1 MSDQTRAHGRSI
13 GIGLACACLVL
24 VGVIAIVWGLHR
36 PPHNGTIA
44 LPSGAATSAAPAQQ
58 PPSPTATP
66 NSTAPS
72 TTTATAKVVPKPSP
86 PTTVDIPSIHE
97 GSTLLDLGTT
107 SAGAIAVPTD
117 KLADHAA
124 WYTGSPMP
132 GADGPAVIVGHSTS
146 SRGAAVFYNLAQ
158 VKIGATVHVATKNGT
173 VLVFTVYK
181 VASYPKTNFPTNT
194 VYANTTGPELRLV
207 TCGGTFDAQAGHL
220 RNNTVVYARLTS

>member
-1 MSDQTRAHGRSI
+1 MSDQTRARGRSI
-13 GIGLACACLVL
+13 GIGLVCACLVL

-44 LPSGAATSAAPAQQ
+44 LPSGTTTSAPAQQ
-58 PPSPTATP
+58 PSSPAVPPS
-66 NSTAPS
+66 SS
-72 TTTATAKVVPKPSP
+72 STATAKPVPKPSP
-86 PTTVDIPSIHE
+86 PTKVDIPSINE

-132 GADGPAVIVGHSTS
+132 GADGPAVILGHSTS
-146 SRGAAVFYNLAQ
+146 SRGAAVFYHLAQ
-158 VKIGATVHVATKNGT
+158 VTVGATVHVATKNGT

-194 VYANTTGPELRLV
+194 VYANTTGPELRVV
-207 TCGGTFDAQAGHL
+207 TCGGTFDAQTGHL

>member
-13 GIGLACACLVL
+13 GIGLVCACLVL

-44 LPSGAATSAAPAQQ
+44 LPSGAATSAPAQQ
-58 PPSPTATP
+58 PSSPAVP
-66 NSTAPS
+66 PGSTAPS
-72 TTTATAKVVPKPSP
+72 TATATAKPVAKPSL
-86 PTTVDIPSIHE
+86 PTKVDIPSINE

-107 SAGAIAVPTD
+107 TAGAIAVPTD

-132 GADGPAVIVGHSTS
+132 GAVGPAVIVGHSTS

-158 VKIGATVHVATKNGT
+158 IKIGATVQVATKNGT

-181 VASYPKTNFPTNT
+181 VASYPKTSFPTNT
-194 VYANTTGPELRLV
+194 VYANTTGPELRVV
-207 TCGGTFDAQAGHL
+207 TCGGTFNDQTGHL